1 MGTSPFLPLTTFDQS
16 LIIIF
21 SFFSVSIQKDI
32 TPSQVIAWLQQPVV
46 RVHVLLDSKG
56 KTLSHAYVEV
66 EDQRIAGAIL
76 RGEAAAAVGRKK
88 GEQRGSVLGKGRRA
102 RGVTVTRSCQ
112 SELMTDVSPSP
123 LGRFCFLSRVC

>member
-1 MGTSPFLPLTTFDQS
+1 M
-16 LIIIF
+16 
-21 SFFSVSIQKDI
+21 
-32 TPSQVIAWLQQPVV
+32 
-46 RVHVLLDSKG
+46 
-56 KTLSHAYVEV
+56 SHAYVEV

-123 LGRFCFLSRVC
+123 SGDVFVFWAGFVDLFILTCQLFPHWKGGFEDG